1 MHHIFYLMGKSASG
15 KDTLYQRL
23 LEDPQLKLHQIVLYT
38 TRPIRQGEEQGR
50 EYFFTDEKKLREIE
64 AQGHLIEL
72 RSYDTVQGI
81 WHYFTADDGQI
92 HLEEQDYLGI
102 GTLESYRKMKA
113 YYGEETMVPLYIEVE
128 DGDRLMRALTRE
140 KKQKSPDYAEVC
152 RRFLADSRD
161 FSEENLLEAGITH
174 RFLNANLEECM
185 AEIEKKIN
193 SMLY

>member
-161 FSEENLLEAGITH
+161 FSEENLSEAGITH

>member
-64 AQGHLIEL
+64 AKGHLIEL

>member
-1 MHHIFYLMGKSASG
+1 MGKSASG